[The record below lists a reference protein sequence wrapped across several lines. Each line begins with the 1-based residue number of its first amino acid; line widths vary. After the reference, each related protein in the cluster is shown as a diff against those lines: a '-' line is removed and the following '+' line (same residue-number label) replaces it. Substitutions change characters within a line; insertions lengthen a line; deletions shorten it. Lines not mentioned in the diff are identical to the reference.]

1 MTHLPHALLT
11 HHPSLLPP
19 PPPPHSAVAQPQQ
32 TLLHRCRRRQ
42 RLQPGLSTSP
52 ARSHHLRGPGRRRR
66 SRFAMNHRNVDD
78 ITRFVDCRLEAPWPC
93 RGATVQRIVRK
104 SGGVFLWAELVVG
117 IINAAISEGAS
128 RTLVDNTVL
137 EMPGDLDG
145 LYEWMLS
152 TLKPSEKAQSLALF
166 QWTMLASEPMRLN
179 DLRTAM
185 AVTKPLTLDDSLPRS
200 ALSVDPPTTL
210 TDLHRRKGIDD
221 GRDDGEEDRH
231 GAGGLEGFDSAWNF
245 YRDVRAFSLGLLKAR
260 PDTDAEGKPRPEPL
274 GLQRVYAIHE
284 SVVSFFLSG
293 RGFAA
298 LDKGSDLT
306 PYSLSFSSLD
316 LRDTSHYVLLHAC
329 LAYLNLA
336 DFACLEKKHLGR
348 NGVHDRHI
356 YLPLAPMPRQETIYW
371 RKNVLDQRRL
381 IISSY
386 PFLRYAV
393 DNLIFHML
401 SPRAF
406 RYYLPQSDVLRLFAA
421 NDCRLWRRWTAL
433 LGVPI
438 SDPIAALEICAAGP
452 AHELLDP
459 VYGARY
465 RLERIFRRVSK
476 IALEFHEPVDTAVAS
491 PVAEVKRRMVPP
503 TKATAKSNVPETT
516 NRTVLAVPEIARR
529 SSPVIPIAL
538 TIVNTSQ
545 TPTIDGAPADVG
557 SPTASAFAM
566 ASAAAAKLRRTRRL
580 KDKQRPPVIP
590 TPREHT
596 PISWPQTRPGTW
608 RPEATETPETEEDVG
623 IALTAPIALPA
634 PAAAVQME
642 RLVEENKKEEEE
654 KKEEER
660 KAPGQRSEYKE
671 QQETEEEQEGEE
683 DEVLV
688 PPLSPLSTSSV
699 MSPQNLSLVSTAEP
713 SLFSPV
719 SVFSPA
725 LRNTIFAGED
735 GGVRPVSSVSVN
747 TLLSPLSALEATFE
761 TDAFALP
768 KRPKGRPAF
777 F

>member
-1 MTHLPHALLT
+1 MN
-11 HHPSLLPP
+11 
-19 PPPPHSAVAQPQQ
+19 
-32 TLLHRCRRRQ
+32 RRN
-42 RLQPGLSTSP
+42 
-52 ARSHHLRGPGRRRR
+52 A
-66 SRFAMNHRNVDD
+66 DD
-78 ITRFVDCRLEAPWPC
+78 ITRFVDRRLEAPWPC

-152 TLKPSEKAQSLALF
+152 TLKPSEKAESLALF

-185 AVTKPLTLDDSLPRS
+185 AVTKPLTLDDSLLRS

-210 TDLHRRKGIDD
+210 RDLHLRKGIDN
-221 GRDDGEEDRH
+221 GRDDSEEDRH
-231 GAGGLEGFDSAWNF
+231 REGGLEGFDSAWNF
-245 YRDVRAFSLGLLKAR
+245 YRDVRACSLGLLRAR

-348 NGVHDRHI
+348 NGVHDGNM
-356 YLPLAPMPRQETIYW
+356 YLPLAPMPRQETLYW

-476 IALEFHEPVDTAVAS
+476 IALEFHRPADIVVAS
-491 PVAEVKRRMVPP
+491 PVAEVKPRLGTTR
-503 TKATAKSNVPETT
+503 TAAQPNVPEAT
-516 NRTVLAVPEIARR
+516 NRAVVAVPDIARR
-529 SSPVIPIAL
+529 SSPVITIAL
-538 TIVNTSQ
+538 AVANTTQ
-545 TPTIDGAPADVG
+545 TPTIDEAAADVF

-566 ASAAAAKLRRTRRL
+566 ASAAAAKLRRTGRL
-580 KDKQRPPVIP
+580 MNKQPPPVIP

-596 PISWPQTRPGTW
+596 PISWPQTRPGSR
-608 RPEATETPETEEDVG
+608 RPAAAETLETGEDVG
-623 IALTAPIALPA
+623 IALTAPTALPA
-634 PAAAVQME
+634 PAATVHME
-642 RLVEENKKEEEE
+642 RLMEENKKEENKKEEEE
-654 KKEEER
+654 KEEKGKEEEEE
-660 KAPGQRSEYKE
+660 KAPGRRSEYE
-671 QQETEEEQEGEE
+671 QQQETEEEEE
-683 DEVLV
+683 DEMLV
-688 PPLSPLSTSSV
+688 PPLSPILPPAA
-699 MSPQNLSLVSTAEP
+699 MSPQNLSLVSTSEP

-719 SVFSPA
+719 SIFSPA
-725 LRNTIFAGED
+725 FRNTIFAGED

-747 TLLSPLSALEATFE
+747 TLLSPLSALQASFE
-761 TDAFALP
+761 TGAFALP

-777 F
+777 FQD